1 MAKIL
6 VVDDSKLIQI
16 QLKGML
22 ETLKHEVVALADDGI
37 MAYEKYQELLPD
49 IVTMDIN
56 MPNLDGLGAVKKI
69 IADFPDAQIIM
80 ISSIDDRNLTYDCI
94 GEGAMD
100 FINKPIQIEEL
111 EEKINALL

>member
-6 VVDDSKLIQI
+6 VVDDSKLIQM
-16 QLKGML
+16 QLQGML
-22 ETLKHEVVALADDGI
+22 EKLEHEVIALADDGLI
-37 MAYEKYQELLPD
+37 AYEKYQEHTPD

-100 FINKPIQIEEL
+100 FLNKPIQIEEL
-111 EEKINALL
+111 EEKVNALL